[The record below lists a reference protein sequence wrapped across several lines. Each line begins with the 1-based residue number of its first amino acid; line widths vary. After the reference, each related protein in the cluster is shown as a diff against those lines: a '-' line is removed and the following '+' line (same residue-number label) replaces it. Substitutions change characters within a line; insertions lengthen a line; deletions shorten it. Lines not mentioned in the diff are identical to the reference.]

1 MIASDCRCGSIL
13 LRGLRARTSRRQI
26 GYSYPSLIDVLWWHH
41 HHNVHS
47 SRVGMP
53 LPPQVMAKK
62 QSAKSP
68 WMCVTVLCFS
78 SIPMI
83 PRHHPNIKAYT
94 ILSHTNI
101 IIILKNNLLIFGYI
115 FYVQVQ
121 YYRSST
127 VLSVITFCVFFSLL
141 LPRCWSIVLLHS
153 RLDPVF
159 VSLFLRVFPSVVVLC
174 GVH

>member
-1 MIASDCRCGSIL
+1 MWVDSTS
-13 LRGLRARTSRRQI
+13 RTSR
-26 GYSYPSLIDVLWWHH
+26 SYVSAADWVFLPKFNRRIVVAPPQNHH

-78 SIPMI
+78 SILMI

-153 RLDPVF
+153 RLVPVF

>member
-1 MIASDCRCGSIL
+1 MWVDSTS
-13 LRGLRARTSRRQI
+13 RTSR
-26 GYSYPSLIDVLWWHH
+26 SYVSAADWVFLPKFNRRIVVAPPQNHH

-78 SIPMI
+78 SILMI

-121 YYRSST
+121 YYRSP
-127 VLSVITFCVFFSLL
+127 LSAYYRSPLSASFFLFCCFGVGQSFCFTRGLFPFSCLCFFGCF
-141 LPRCWSIVLLHS
+141 LP
-153 RLDPVF
+153 
-159 VSLFLRVFPSVVVLC
+159 
-174 GVH
+174 